1 MCIPLV
7 LSLNHPDVSL
17 QRSWFWCPSVR
28 SPQITQGKALLD
40 VTLNCILF
48 SFSYKT
54 RVTNL
59 LGSWIYRKLDQ
70 AKWKKNGFLMQERP
84 RQLYPIVPFA
94 GAEAVPVLFLF
105 LHLPRECLGHTHCTR
120 HPPVACSTYCFPGH
134 SSVEGD
140 GRGRGLLSPEV
151 SAWRLFLGHTT
162 SLKPQQTRNM
172 WIKIIVKYIL
182 PNFPRVPRE
191 AELHFPQCSVADL
204 L

>member
-1 MCIPLV
+1 
-7 LSLNHPDVSL
+7 
-17 QRSWFWCPSVR
+17 
-28 SPQITQGKALLD
+28 
-40 VTLNCILF
+40 
-48 SFSYKT
+48 
-54 RVTNL
+54 
-59 LGSWIYRKLDQ
+59 
-70 AKWKKNGFLMQERP
+70 MQERP

-204 L
+204 LQFHSFPTTPDLPGIPEVTSQLNSLNLNPGLRVCF